1 MSTAQE
7 LNDRLNKMGTNVR
20 DLGRDVWL
28 AGLGAVGTLDERR
41 REVFTDLVDRGE
53 KLVERGEKVDG
64 KIELEVMKPVNE
76 VADRVKGLGARVER
90 RFEDG
95 MASALH
101 RLGMPARNDVEAL
114 IERVER
120 LTEKVEGLAGQTAS

>member
-7 LNDRLNKMGTNVR
+7 LNDRLNQVGNNVR

-41 REVFTDLVDRGE
+41 REVFTDLVDRGQ
-53 KLVERGEKVDG
+53 KMDG
-64 KIELEVMKPVNE
+64 KLDFEVLKPVND
-76 VADRVKGLGARVER
+76 VADRVKGFGERLER
-90 RFEDG
+90 RVEDG
-95 MASALH
+95 MATALR
-101 RLGMPARNDVEAL
+101 RLGMPARNDVETL

-120 LTEKVEGLAGQTAS
+120 LTEKVEGLSAS

>member
-1 MSTAQE
+1 MSTVEQ
-7 LNDRLNKMGTNVR
+7 LNDRLNQVGQDVR

-41 REVFTDLVDRGE
+41 REVFNDLVDRGE
-53 KLVERGEKVDG
+53 KMDG
-64 KIELEVMKPVNE
+64 KLDLELLKPVNG
-76 VADRVKGLGARVER
+76 VADRVKGFGDQVER
-90 RFEDG
+90 RVEDG

-101 RLGMPARNDVEAL
+101 RLGMPARNDVEML

-120 LTEKVEGLAGQTAS
+120 LTAKVEGLAAR